1 MTGGWG
7 DQLSPRRASP
17 LRCVTGDRSLKSDAP
32 RQSTPSGGTTRRSGV
47 CASNPLSE
55 VYTACPLMR
64 AEAKFNGAHFEGL
77 AGFVQGFGSP
87 GARGLADRKA
97 LESAVQGEGFVYGP
111 KRAGASGDAGQGG
124 RLPSG
129 KARSLFSHGAEGVS
143 GPGQAESCRADE
155 NRLVDRGLAS
165 LGKPSIEMSS
175 FGLPTR
181 SAFG

>member
-1 MTGGWG
+1 M
-7 DQLSPRRASP
+7 
-17 LRCVTGDRSLKSDAP
+17 
-32 RQSTPSGGTTRRSGV
+32 

-64 AEAKFNGAHFEGL
+64 AEAKFNRAHFEGP

-87 GARGLADRKA
+87 RARGLADRKA

-111 KRAGASGDAGQGG
+111 KRAGAGGDAG

-129 KARSLFSHGAEGVS
+129 KAGSLFSHGAEGVS
-143 GPGQAESCRADE
+143 EPGQAESCRADE

-181 SAFG
+181 SPFG

>member
-1 MTGGWG
+1 M
-7 DQLSPRRASP
+7 
-17 LRCVTGDRSLKSDAP
+17 
-32 RQSTPSGGTTRRSGV
+32 

-64 AEAKFNGAHFEGL
+64 AEAKFNGAHFEGP

-97 LESAVQGEGFVYGP
+97 LGSAVQGEGFVYGP
-111 KRAGASGDAGQGG
+111 KRAGAGGDAG

-129 KARSLFSHGAEGVS
+129 KAGSLFSHGAEWVS
-143 GPGQAESCRADE
+143 EPGQAESCRADE

-181 SAFG
+181 SPFG